1 MDKKRSLLG
10 SITSASLLTID
21 SEKKL
26 KISWKITVKNML
38 TDLIQQ
44 QSFNHKYINSKV
56 LTINK

>member
-10 SITSASLLTID
+10 SITSVSLLTID
-21 SEKKL
+21 SENKL
-26 KISWKITVKNML
+26 EISWKNTVKNML